1 MRRRRRRRR
10 RRRTEDE
17 EEDEELQQNEDEH
30 DDEQQ
35 HFRFRTRFGLSQCSQ
50 SASVQLQCAMS
61 DRASSAPA
69 GVVAARR
76 LRGKTSA
83 GSSGAYHA
91 AAGSSGASQ
100 PVAAGGAG
108 ALANQT
114 AQQQTDPKQR
124 QRIEELMQEVRD
136 FGRWPKETAKCS
148 PAERQLAN
156 KVRRARKANQF
167 SPEEEVELQALQQAD
182 TKTDD

>member
-1 MRRRRRRRR
+1 MRRRRRRRM
-10 RRRTEDE
+10 RTEDE

-35 HFRFRTRFGLSQCSQ
+35 HFRFRTRFGFSQCSQ

-83 GSSGAYHA
+83 GSSGAYNTA
-91 AAGSSGASQ
+91 SGSSGASQ
-100 PVAAGGAG
+100 PAEEHRITLMGEHASACGASQPAEEQAGPQRAALSRG
-108 ALANQT
+108 LQKLVE
-114 AQQQTDPKQR
+114 DLKQ
-124 QRIEELMQEVRD
+124 
-136 FGRWPKETAKCS
+136 FGRIPQRKKGGG
-148 PAERQLAN
+148 
-156 KVRRARKANQF
+156 RRRTGGK
-167 SPEEEVELQALQQAD
+167 QAGQTSGKKSQEHSE
-182 TKTDD
+182 